1 MKMII
6 VILLAGII
14 ALTLLKGKGKN
25 STSTSSDEPTNTK
38 QDVIENE
45 TYHKKEILSKAEL
58 SFYKVCKLIADEN
71 ELSIFPKMTLKEFLY
86 VQDEQGRKNPYKYFS
101 KIDKKHI
108 DFTLYDQKTNEIK
121 LCIELD
127 DSSHKKEDRIKRDKY
142 VDEVMKMAGIRLV
155 RIPAQQSYSVNEIRE
170 AINYDGYVNMSV
182 I

>member
-1 MKMII
+1 MEII
-6 VILLAGII
+6 IIILLIGIV
-14 ALTLLKGKGKN
+14 ALTLIKGKGKN
-25 STSTSSDEPTNTK
+25 NTKSTNDEQNTK
-38 QDVIENE
+38 QDILENE
-45 TYHKKEILSKAEL
+45 TYHKKEIFSKAEL
-58 SFYKVCKLIADEN
+58 NFYKVCKLIADEN

-108 DFTLYDQKTNEIK
+108 DFTLYDPKTNEII

-155 RIPAQQSYSVNEIRE
+155 RIPAKQSYNVNEIKD
-170 AINYDGYVNMSV
+170 AINYNGYDNNSSM
-182 I
+182 